1 MSYNGWKNY
10 ETWNVA
16 LWMNNDE
23 GLYELVQIV
32 ANMEG
37 DYDSFASIM
46 LNDFGTETTPDGVTW
61 DHPTL
66 DYAALTQAIYET
78 IDG

>member
-37 DYDSFASIM
+37 DYDAFASIM
-46 LNDFGTETTPDGVTW
+46 LNDYGMEATPDGVKW
-61 DHPTL
+61 DDPRL
-66 DYAALTQAIYET
+66 DIRALTET
-78 IDG
+78 IHEVYA

>member
-23 GLYELVQIV
+23 GLYELVQVV

-46 LNDFGTETTPDGVTW
+46 LNDYGMEATPDGVKW
-61 DHPTL
+61 DDPRL
-66 DYAALTQAIYET
+66 DVVALTEAIHEVYA
-78 IDG
+78 